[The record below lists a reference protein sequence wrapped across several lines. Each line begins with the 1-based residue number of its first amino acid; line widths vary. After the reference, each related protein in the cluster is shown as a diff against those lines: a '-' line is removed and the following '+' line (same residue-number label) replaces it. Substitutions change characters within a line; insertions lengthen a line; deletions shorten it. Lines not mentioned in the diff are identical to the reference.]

1 MNPIVK
7 AKELV
12 EMFWGLDMKFVQG
25 GVFEADYEV
34 AKRMALAAV
43 DEIIASVNYHHISR
57 YEDLT
62 KEQKSIVTY
71 YNGRKTFF
79 NEVKLEIKK
88 I

>member
-12 EMFWGLDMKFVQG
+12 EMFWGLDMKFVQD

-34 AKRMALAAV
+34 AKRVALAAV
-43 DEIIASVNYHHISR
+43 DEIIKADVRN
-57 YEDLT
+57 E
-62 KEQKSIVTY
+62 IVIDWTY
-71 YNGRKTFF
+71 WQ
-79 NEVKLEIKK
+79 EVKLEIKN

>member
-1 MNPIVK
+1 MKPADK
-7 AKELV
+7 AQELV
-12 EMFWGLDMKFVQG
+12 DKFWGLDPRYVQG
-25 GVFEADYEV
+25 GGEADYEL
-34 AKRMALAAV
+34 AKRMAIITV